1 MERGGRV
8 PQVLF
13 VPRGISARRATGRHV
28 RQALEGDHYLGADHC
43 HIDARGHSRATS
55 VVAAVKQANGPH
67 RHAWAYEHPGSG
79 NTPSNETPRQSDGV
93 FQVPRQG
100 FEPWTR

>member
-13 VPRGISARRATGRHV
+13 VPRGISARRATGRNV

-55 VVAAVKQANGPH
+55 VVAAVKQAHGAH
-67 RHAWAYEHPGSG
+67 RQARAHEHPGSR
-79 NTPSNETPRQSDGV
+79 NNPSNETPRQ
-93 FQVPRQG
+93 
-100 FEPWTR
+100 